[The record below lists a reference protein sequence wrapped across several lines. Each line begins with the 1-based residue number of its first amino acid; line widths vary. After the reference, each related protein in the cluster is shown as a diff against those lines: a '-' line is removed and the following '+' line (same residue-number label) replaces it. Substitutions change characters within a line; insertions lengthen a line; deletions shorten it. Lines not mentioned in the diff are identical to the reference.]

1 MPKSKLKGIVAII
14 LFFFIDIFI
23 AFSLTSLLGVSNIII
38 FKSYS
43 AIYNNITWETILFML
58 LFLIEAFIYEY
69 F

>member
-23 AFSLTSLLGVSNIII
+23 AFSLTNLLGVSDIII

-43 AIYNNITWETILFML
+43 AIYNNITWKTILFML